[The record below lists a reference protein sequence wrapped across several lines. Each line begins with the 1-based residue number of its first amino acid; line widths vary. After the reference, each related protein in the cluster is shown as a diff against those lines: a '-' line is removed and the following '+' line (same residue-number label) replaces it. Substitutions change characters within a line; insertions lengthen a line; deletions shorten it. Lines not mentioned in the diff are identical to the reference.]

1 MASKDIESGA
11 AIPFIRDLAAAIG
24 KLSAGRHAN
33 GIEADPMQLNEPA
46 QEIELPLQI
55 DPGHGI
61 GRIGIEALEGLL
73 AEIGADNAVTL
84 RLSLGDET
92 PVRIGL
98 ALVTPDA
105 DRQQALA
112 SALEL
117 AADLIKTE
125 RRA

>member
-73 AEIGADNAVTL
+73 AEIGKEDYLTL
-84 RLSLGDET
+84 RLSVDEET

-98 ALVTPDA
+98 ALAAPDA